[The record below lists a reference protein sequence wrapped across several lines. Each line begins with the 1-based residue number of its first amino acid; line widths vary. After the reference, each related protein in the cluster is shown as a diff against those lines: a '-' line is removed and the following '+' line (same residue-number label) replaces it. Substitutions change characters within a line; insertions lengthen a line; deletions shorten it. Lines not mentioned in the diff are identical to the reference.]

1 MSQATCLFVISLL
14 ASNALAEVRNKGWW
28 KNAVFY
34 QVYPRSFMD
43 SNNDG
48 VGDLKGEWNEKSYS
62 ANFL

>member
-1 MSQATCLFVISLL
+1 MIVIVLL
-14 ASNALAEVRNKGWW
+14 ASNAFAKIYNKGWW

-48 VGDLKGEWNEKSYS
+48 VGDLNGEISHITLISYS
-62 ANFL
+62 YQIN

>member
-1 MSQATCLFVISLL
+1 MSRVTCLIVILLL
-14 ASNALAEVRNKGWW
+14 ASNTFAKIYNKGWW

-48 VGDLKGEWNEKSYS
+48 VGDLNGERKVI
-62 ANFL
+62 